1 MSMKQL
7 SVFLENKPGTLAT
20 LTDAIKKTDVNI
32 RAITMSE
39 TSEFGITRMIVDD
52 TYKVV
57 SFLKDEGFVCSVNP
71 VVVVKVSDEPGA
83 IGKVARVLADNEIN
97 LEYMY
102 ASLNT
107 RDVKDGYF
115 VFRVCDDVKAEKV
128 LRAAKINVVS
138 GDME

>member
-1 MSMKQL
+1 MSMQQL

-20 LTDAIKKTDVNI
+20 LTEAIKNTDVNI

-57 SFLKDEGFVCSVNP
+57 SFLKEEGFVCSVNP
-71 VVVVKVSDEPGA
+71 VVVVRVSDEPGA
-83 IGKVARVLADNEIN
+83 IGKVAKVLADNEIN

-115 VFRVCDDVKAEKV
+115 VFRVSDENKAEAV
-128 LRAAKINVVS
+128 LRQAKIDVVS
-138 GDME
+138 GDLK

>member
-115 VFRVCDDVKAEKV
+115 VFRVSDDVKAEKV

-138 GDME
+138 GDLE